1 VSALVSVVVKW
12 PILISISVVGRC
24 ALQLFFIWRSFES
37 KYHYPLASTTTT
49 QSIWKTRTSPS
60 RGETYSLS
68 TERQPPAIRRDHLPQ
83 YGKTTSHNTEKPPPF
98 NNGPHTSF
106 MERRAHLAHKT
117 YLSHSSPVCPM
128 IFFAGVIAV
137 YTLTESNTWQTVLPA
152 LFLRRALYRSELQ
165 GTRLWTRSPF
175 APNKHLDPRQTRSST
190 W

>member
-1 VSALVSVVVKW
+1 MISRLSGVRFVLVGLEVSALVSVVVKW

-68 TERQPPAIRRDHLPQ
+68 TERQPPTIRRDHLPQ

-106 MERRAHLAHKT
+106 MERRAHLTHKT
-117 YLSHSSPVCPM
+117 CFISLTHHLFALWFFSQELWPSTPSQIETRGKQNNRHYSS
-128 IFFAGVIAV
+128 A
-137 YTLTESNTWQTVLPA
+137 ERW
-152 LFLRRALYRSELQ
+152 LQ
-165 GTRLWTRSPF
+165 ASFRE
-175 APNKHLDPRQTRSST
+175 HDC
-190 W
+190 